1 MAKGQRL
8 CAKPQKFNGPAAEKK
23 TAVSQCKIPICT
35 TEYRCVDLTMRMH
48 TRIVVK
54 TIFFILVQLILA
66 SALTFEFLLTVKRH
80 HFVIGLSSRAV
91 EFLKLPPSTNA
102 CVLLQM
108 RPSSS
113 SVQTVL
119 GFKCIAPGCQKM
131 FDSKRAYTVHRTT
144 RHYAGTACAD
154 IQNGRQLISRGAA
167 SGDRPKLY
175 SIPIAMQHGAN
186 HDGRFICVIEG

>member
-35 TEYRCVDLTMRMH
+35 TEYQCVDLTMRMH

-66 SALTFEFLLTVKRH
+66 SALTFEFLLTVKMY
-80 HFVIGLSSRAV
+80 HFVICLSCRTV
-91 EFLKLPPSTNA
+91 ELLKLPPSTNA

-113 SVQTVL
+113 SVQTIL
-119 GFKCIAPGCQKM
+119 GFKCIAPGCQKS
-131 FDSKRAYTVHRTT
+131 FDSKRAYTMHRA
-144 RHYAGTACAD
+144 HPSYAGTACAD

-167 SGDRPKLY
+167 SGDKPKLF
-175 SIPIAMQHGAN
+175 SIPIAPQHGAN
-186 HDGRFICVIEG
+186 L